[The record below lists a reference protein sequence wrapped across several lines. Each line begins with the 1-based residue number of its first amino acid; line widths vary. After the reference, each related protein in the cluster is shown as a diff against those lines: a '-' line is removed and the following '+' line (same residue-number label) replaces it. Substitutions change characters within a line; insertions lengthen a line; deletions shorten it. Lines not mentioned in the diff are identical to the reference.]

1 MEELLKGLIGKKL
14 DINSGAGS
22 MFSGELK
29 SVENGIAVMLNDDDQ
44 NLYVSISGI
53 RAVAESNSSQSRP
66 GFIV

>member
-22 MFSGELK
+22 MFNGELI
-29 SVENGIAVMLNDDDQ
+29 SVENGIAVLRNDDDQ
-44 NLYVSISGI
+44 TLYVSIAGI
-53 RAVAESNSSQSRP
+53 RGVTESNSSQSRP